1 MDEPPPFG
9 LPLPCLGYGGC
20 SAEVIIDYC
29 KIAPCFKRQQH
40 DWTVCFYSHPG
51 EKACRR
57 DLRLHSYAAVMCSNM
72 LHKGCC
78 PRGDGCPQSH
88 SVFEYH
94 MHPARF
100 RTKLCTDGDRCRR
113 PFCFFAHGMQQL
125 REPAPLNSCT
135 SRPAARHPA
144 AAAAA
149 GCSSGSMSQE
159 GSSASSLG
167 SGFSF
172 ASSTAAGTM
181 QLERQCSG
189 QMLMPMQTQQQQQ
202 QQQQYL
208 LQVQQQQQ
216 QMLQV
221 QQLETAAGSAMQQL
235 ASLTMELQQRQAA
248 HEASAQLALAQ
259 QLCTTGLPSAP
270 SYSAA
275 SDAQMMEMQLVQ
287 AMTGQSIESYPS
299 GVQQSALPALQVPL
313 QSLPQPGFDVDGSSF
328 TPAGGS
334 MVGGMLAGGNITE
347 LQPAAAAAGGGG
359 GMVIL
364 NASLPAGQCYQ
375 LVHNA
380 AGSFMVVSE
389 GLSPKQ
395 QQQQQQQLVLLSSV
409 PEAAM
414 LPGQAQLPRYNS
426 QCMQ

>member
-57 DLRLHSYAAVMCSNM
+57 DLRLHSYAAVMCSDM
-72 LHKGCC
+72 LLKGCC

-202 QQQQYL
+202 QQQQQYL
-208 LQVQQQQQ
+208 LQVQQQQQQ

-221 QQLETAAGSAMQQL
+221 QQLETAA
-235 ASLTMELQQRQAA
+235 
-248 HEASAQLALAQ
+248 
-259 QLCTTGLPSAP
+259 
-270 SYSAA
+270 
-275 SDAQMMEMQLVQ
+275 
-287 AMTGQSIESYPS
+287 
-299 GVQQSALPALQVPL
+299 QSALPALQVPL
-313 QSLPQPGFDVDGSSF
+313 QSLPQPGFVVDGSSF

-347 LQPAAAAAGGGG
+347 LQPAAAAAAAAAGGGG